1 MFPSTPPAPAERF
14 ALILDGL
21 CQAVA
26 ARGGGRDRLAGPL
39 VILIWS
45 RLRRLG
51 VRFAA
56 LAARIAAGRH
66 RRFLARRPPRPT
78 PRRPAQRPLPHGPAW
93 LLRLVPQASGYGSQL
108 QHLLAEPE
116 MAALIQSAPQMR
128 RLLRPLCRML
138 GVRPP
143 PAPRPPPPAAAEVRP
158 PAAPAQ
164 PPEPSSPAPPGPAPV
179 RVPPAGFDACGPPV
193 PA

>member
-1 MFPSTPPAPAERF
+1 ME
-14 ALILDGL
+14 GL

-26 ARGGGRDRLAGPL
+26 ARGGGWDRLAGPL
-39 VILIWS
+39 VVLIWT
-45 RLRRLG
+45 RLRRIAAQ
-51 VRFAA
+51 VAA
-56 LAARIAAGRH
+56 LAARIAAGRQ
-66 RRFLARRPPRPT
+66 RRYPVRRPVRPA
-78 PRRPAQRPLPHGPAW
+78 PRRPAERKLPHGPAW

-116 MAALIQSAPQMR
+116 MAALIEAAPQMR

-143 PAPRPPPPAAAEVRP
+143 PAPRPPPPAPAAVRPPAVRP
-158 PAAPAQ
+158 PAAPVH
-164 PPEPSSPAPPGPAPV
+164 PPESTPSAPPGPAPV
-179 RVPPAGFDACGPPV
+179 RAPPAGFDACGPPV